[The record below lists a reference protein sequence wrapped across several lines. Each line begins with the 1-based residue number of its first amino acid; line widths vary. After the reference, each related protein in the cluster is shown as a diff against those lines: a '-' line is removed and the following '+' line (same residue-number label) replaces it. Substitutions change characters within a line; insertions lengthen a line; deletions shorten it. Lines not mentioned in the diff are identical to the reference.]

1 MPVSDNFIATPKLA
15 VFGNPIAQS
24 KSPLIHQ
31 MFAKQFNMTI
41 SYERILGEPSTFVEQ
56 LVTFFADPDSVG
68 ANITMPFKEDAANWA
83 TEKSTGVIQA
93 NAANTLIRQAQGF
106 RAETTDGEGLVSD
119 LLRNDISLLGKRV
132 LLIGAGG
139 AARGAIE
146 ALLCQQPI
154 HIYIYNRSAENAER
168 LVSIAKDDRVTMVSQ
183 NDCEKLAVDVIINA
197 TSLSL
202 SGNVPAI
209 SDSIF
214 ANKPAVYDMVYQDVD
229 TCFIKKAKS
238 LGCVKAIDGL
248 GMLVGQAAESFY
260 LWFGVRPD
268 VKPVLEYLRQQ
279 LAKG

>member
-56 LVTFFADPDSVG
+56 LATFFADPDSVG
-68 ANITMPFKEDAANWA
+68 ANITMPFKENAANWA

-93 NAANTLIRQAQGF
+93 NAANTLIRRAQGF

-119 LLRNDISLLGKRV
+119 LLRNDISLRGKRV

-146 ALLCQQPI
+146 ALLCQQPA
-154 HIYIYNRSAENAER
+154 HIYIYNRSAKNAER
-168 LVSIAKDDRVTMVSQ
+168 LVSIADDDRVSAVSE
-183 NDCEKLAVDVIINA
+183 NACEKLAVDVIINA

-268 VKPVLEYLRQQ
+268 VEPVLEYLRQQ

>member
-1 MPVSDNFIATPKLA
+1 
-15 VFGNPIAQS
+15 
-24 KSPLIHQ
+24 
-31 MFAKQFNMTI
+31 
-41 SYERILGEPSTFVEQ
+41 
-56 LVTFFADPDSVG
+56 
-68 ANITMPFKEDAANWA
+68 MPFKEDAANWA

-106 RAETTDGEGLVSD
+106 RAETTDGQGLVSD
-119 LLRNDISLLGKRV
+119 LLRNDISLRGKSV

-146 ALLCQQPI
+146 ALLSQQPI

>member
-146 ALLCQQPI
+146 ALLCQQPA

-168 LVSIAKDDRVTMVSQ
+168 LVSIADDDRVSAVSE
-183 NDCEKLAVDVIINA
+183 NACEKLAVDVIINA

-268 VKPVLEYLRQQ
+268 VEPVLEYLRQQ

>member
-1 MPVSDNFIATPKLA
+1 
-15 VFGNPIAQS
+15 
-24 KSPLIHQ
+24 

-41 SYERILGEPSTFVEQ
+41 SYERILGEPSTFVDQ
-56 LVTFFADPDSVG
+56 LATFFADPDSVG
-68 ANITMPFKEDAANWA
+68 VNITMPFKEDAANWA
-83 TEKSTGVIQA
+83 TEKSTGVTKA
-93 NAANTLIRQAQGF
+93 NAANTIIRKGQGF

-119 LLRNDISLLGKRV
+119 LLRNDISLEGKQV

-146 ALLCQQPI
+146 SLLSKQPT
-154 HIYIYNRSAENAER
+154 HIYITNRSAVNAKR
-168 LVSIAKDDRVTMVSQ
+168 LVNIAEDDRVTAVSE

-202 SGNVPAI
+202 SGNMPAI

-214 ANKPAVYDMVYQDVD
+214 ANKPAVYDMVYQDTD

-268 VKPVLEYLRQQ
+268 VEPVLGYLRQQ
-279 LAKG
+279 LATG

>member
-1 MPVSDNFIATPKLA
+1 VSDNFTSTKKLA

-41 SYERILGEPSTFVEQ
+41 SYERILGEPSTFVDQ
-56 LVTFFADPDSVG
+56 LATFFADPDSVG
-68 ANITMPFKEDAANWA
+68 VNITMPFKEDAANWA
-83 TEKSTGVIQA
+83 TEKSTGVTKA
-93 NAANTLIRQAQGF
+93 NAANTIIRKGQGF

-119 LLRNDISLLGKRV
+119 LLRNDISLEGKQV

-146 ALLCQQPI
+146 SLLSKQPT
-154 HIYIYNRSAENAER
+154 HIYITNRSAVNAKR
-168 LVSIAKDDRVTMVSQ
+168 LVNIAEDDRVTVVSE

-202 SGNVPAI
+202 SGNMPAI

-214 ANKPAVYDMVYQDVD
+214 ANKPAVYDMVYQDTD

-268 VKPVLEYLRQQ
+268 VEPVLGYLRQQ
-279 LAKG
+279 LATG

>member
-31 MFAKQFNMTI
+31 MFATQFNMTI

-56 LVTFFADPDSVG
+56 LATFFADPDSVG

-93 NAANTLIRQAQGF
+93 NAANTLIKQAKGF
-106 RAETTDGEGLVSD
+106 RAETTDGEGLVAD
-119 LLRNDISLLGKRV
+119 LLRNDISLQDKQV

-146 ALLCQQPI
+146 ALLSKQPA
-154 HIYIYNRSAENAER
+154 HIFITNRSAANAER
-168 LVSIAKDDRVTMVSQ
+168 LVSIADDDRVTAVSES
-183 NDCEKLAVDVIINA
+183 DCGKLVVDVIINA

-202 SGNVPAI
+202 GGNLPAI

-214 ANKPAVYDMVYQDVD
+214 ANKPAVYDMVYQDAD

-238 LGCVKAIDGL
+238 QGCVIAIDGL

-260 LWFGVRPD
+260 LWFGVRPN
-268 VKPVLEYLRQQ
+268 VEPVLEYLRQQ
-279 LAKG
+279 LVKG

>member
-1 MPVSDNFIATPKLA
+1 VSDNYTSTKKLA

-24 KSPLIHQ
+24 KSPVIHQ

-41 SYERILGEPSTFVEQ
+41 SYERILGEPSTFVDQ
-56 LVTFFADPDSVG
+56 LTRFFADPTSVG

-106 RAETTDGEGLVSD
+106 RAETTDGEGLVAD
-119 LLRNDISLLGKRV
+119 LLRNDIALQDKQV

-139 AARGAIE
+139 AARGAME
-146 ALLCQQPI
+146 ALLSKQPA
-154 HIYIYNRSAENAER
+154 HIFITNRSTANAKR
-168 LVSIAKDDRVTMVSQ
+168 LVSIAGDDRVTAVSES
-183 NDCEKLAVDVIINA
+183 DCEKLVVDVIINA

-202 SGNVPAI
+202 SGNLPAI
-209 SDSIF
+209 SESIF

-268 VKPVLEYLRQQ
+268 VEPVLEYLRQQ
-279 LAKG
+279 LVEG

>member
-1 MPVSDNFIATPKLA
+1 VSDNLISTKKLA

-31 MFAKQFNMTI
+31 MFAKQCNMTI
-41 SYERILGEPSTFVEQ
+41 SYERILGDPSTFVDQ
-56 LVTFFADPDSVG
+56 LTTFFADPDSVG

-83 TEKSTGVIQA
+83 TEKSTGVIKA
-93 NAANTLIRQAQGF
+93 NAANTIIRQGQGF

-119 LLRNDISLLGKRV
+119 LLRNDISLEGKQV

-146 ALLCQQPI
+146 ALLSKQPT
-154 HIYIYNRSAENAER
+154 HIYITNRSAANAER
-168 LVSIAKDDRVTMVSQ
+168 LVNIAEDDRVTAVSE

-214 ANKPAVYDMVYQDVD
+214 ANKPAVYDMVYQDAD
-229 TCFIKKAKS
+229 TCFIKKARS

-268 VKPVLEYLRQQ
+268 VEPVLDYLRQQ
-279 LAKG
+279 LSTG